1 MRLITLPLALV
12 VALAAIAIVAV
23 AGVGTASAK
32 SCSVANYPGD
42 GYFTSLRV
50 SWTRCSRGSEIQ
62 RSHYRCRVRNG
73 GKDGRCRR
81 TSGYS
86 CTESRPRSQRT
97 SSEYNATVRCTR
109 GSAVIRFTYQ
119 QNL

>member
-12 VALAAIAIVAV
+12 VALAVVAL

-32 SCSVANYPGD
+32 SCSAAKYPGD
-42 GYFTSLRV
+42 GYFTSLSV
-50 SWTRCSRGSEIQ
+50 SGTSCAKGREVQ
-62 RSHYRCRVRNG
+62 RAHYRCRVRNG
-73 GKDGRCRR
+73 GKDGRCNRR
-81 TSGYS
+81 VEGYR
-86 CTESRPRSQRT
+86 CRETRNRIATEL
-97 SSEYNATVRCTR
+97 NARVRCTR